1 VKKSGILSKIFIGL
15 VFLFLY
21 APIAV
26 LIVFSFNA
34 SKSRTVWTGF
44 TLDWYVE
51 LFSDSA
57 VMEAFGT
64 TILVSV
70 LAAIIATV
78 LGTVTA
84 VGLNQMGKRSRNFL
98 LGVNNIPVMNSEI
111 ITGVSLM
118 LLFLTIGNVLRT
130 RLGFGTLLL
139 SHITFDTPYVILSV
153 MPKLRQMDKNMF
165 EAAQDLGATKIQS
178 FFKVVLPQ
186 IRSGVVNGML
196 IAFTLSLD
204 DFVISYFT
212 SGTDVQTLSMLIYS
226 MTRKR
231 ISPKINALSTILFVA
246 VLALLV
252 IVNVRQFRQEKAQ
265 AKKEAALDPDIPD
278 IEPEEI

>member
-1 VKKSGILSKIFIGL
+1 MKKSGILSKLFIGL

-34 SKSRTVWTGF
+34 SKSRTVWAGF

-70 LAAIIATV
+70 LAAVIATV

-98 LGVNNIPVMNSEI
+98 LGMNNIPVMNSEI

-231 ISPKINALSTILFVA
+231 ISPKINALSTILFLA

-252 IVNVRQFRQEKAQ
+252 VVNVRQFRQEKAQ

>member
-1 VKKSGILSKIFIGL
+1 MKKSGILSKVFIGII
-15 VFLFLY
+15 FLFLY

-34 SKSRTVWTGF
+34 SKSRTVWAGF

-70 LAAIIATV
+70 LAAVIATV

-118 LLFLTIGNVLRT
+118 LLFLTIGNVLHT

-186 IRSGVVNGML
+186 IRSGVVNGLL

-212 SGTDVQTLSMLIYS
+212 SGTEVQTLSMLIYS

>member
-34 SKSRTVWTGF
+34 SKSRTVWAGF

>member
-1 VKKSGILSKIFIGL
+1 MKKSGILSKIFIGL

-34 SKSRTVWTGF
+34 SKSRTVWAGF

-70 LAAIIATV
+70 LAAVIATV

-212 SGTDVQTLSMLIYS
+212 SGTEVQTLSMLIYS

-231 ISPKINALSTILFVA
+231 ISPKINALSTILFLA
-246 VLALLV
+246 VLVLLV
-252 IVNVRQFRQEKAQ
+252 VVNVRQFRQEKAQ
-265 AKKEAALDPDIPD
+265 AKKEAALDPDTVPLD
-278 IEPEEI
+278 

>member
-1 VKKSGILSKIFIGL
+1 MKKSGILSKIFIGL
-15 VFLFLY
+15 IFLFLY

-34 SKSRTVWTGF
+34 SKSRTVWAGF

-231 ISPKINALSTILFVA
+231 ISPKINALSTILFLA
-246 VLALLV
+246 VLVLLV
-252 IVNVRQFRQEKAQ
+252 VVNVRQFRQEKAQ
-265 AKKEAALDPDIPD
+265 AKKEPALDPDTVPLD
-278 IEPEEI
+278 

>member
-1 VKKSGILSKIFIGL
+1 MKKSGILSRIFIGL

-34 SKSRTVWTGF
+34 SKSRTVWAGF

-70 LAAIIATV
+70 LAAVIATV

-212 SGTDVQTLSMLIYS
+212 SGTEVQTLSMLIYS

-231 ISPKINALSTILFVA
+231 ISPKINALSTILFLA
-246 VLALLV
+246 VLVLLV
-252 IVNVRQFRQEKAQ
+252 VVNVRQFRQEKAQ
-265 AKKEAALDPDIPD
+265 AKKEAALDPDTVPLD
-278 IEPEEI
+278 

>member
-1 VKKSGILSKIFIGL
+1 MKKSGIVSKLFIGL
-15 VFLFLY
+15 IFLFLY

-34 SKSRTVWTGF
+34 SKSRTVWAGF
-44 TLDWYVE
+44 TLDWYAE

-57 VMEAFGT
+57 VMEAFAT
-64 TILVSV
+64 TICVSV
-70 LAAIIATV
+70 LAAVIATI

-84 VGLNQMGKRSRNFL
+84 VGLNQMGRKSRNFL

-186 IRSGVVNGML
+186 IRSGVVNGLL
-196 IAFTLSLD
+196 ITFTLSLD

-212 SGTDVQTLSMLIYS
+212 SGTEVQTLSMLIYS

-231 ISPKINALSTILFVA
+231 ISPKINALSTILFVS

-278 IEPEEI
+278 TEPEET

>member
-1 VKKSGILSKIFIGL
+1 MKKSGILSKIFIGL

-212 SGTDVQTLSMLIYS
+212 SGNGFQTLPIRIYN
-226 MTRKR
+226 MTKKTVT
-231 ISPKINALSTILFVA
+231 PKMYALSTIIFFVI
-246 VLALLV
+246 LALLLLT
-252 IVNVRQFRQEKAQ
+252 NLTNNDDARRM
-265 AKKEAALDPDIPD
+265 KEARRNQNQTKT
-278 IEPEEI
+278 

>member
-1 VKKSGILSKIFIGL
+1 MKKSGILSKVFIGI

-34 SKSRTVWTGF
+34 SKSRTVWAGF

-70 LAAIIATV
+70 LAAVIATV

-118 LLFLTIGNVLRT
+118 LLFLTIGNVLHT

-186 IRSGVVNGML
+186 IRSGVVNGLL

-212 SGTDVQTLSMLIYS
+212 SGTEVQTLSMLIYS

>member
-1 VKKSGILSKIFIGL
+1 MKKSGILSKIFIGL
-15 VFLFLY
+15 IFLFLY

-34 SKSRTVWTGF
+34 SKSRTVWAGF

-231 ISPKINALSTILFVA
+231 ISPKINALSTILFLA
-246 VLALLV
+246 VLVLLV
-252 IVNVRQFRQEKAQ
+252 VVNVRQFRQEKAQ
-265 AKKEAALDPDIPD
+265 AKKEAALDPDTVPLD
-278 IEPEEI
+278 

>member
-1 VKKSGILSKIFIGL
+1 MKKSGIFSKIFIGL
-15 VFLFLY
+15 IFLFLY

-26 LIVFSFNA
+26 LIIFSFNA
-34 SKSRTVWTGF
+34 SKSRTVWAGF

-70 LAAIIATV
+70 LAAVIATII
-78 LGTVTA
+78 GTVTA
-84 VGLNQMGKRSRNFL
+84 VGLNQMSKKSRNLL
-98 LGVNNIPVMNSEI
+98 LGINNIPVMNSEI

-186 IRSGVVNGML
+186 IRSGVVNGLL

-212 SGTDVQTLSMLIYS
+212 SGTEVQTLSMLIYS

-231 ISPKINALSTILFVA
+231 ISPKINALSTILFLA

-252 IVNVRQFRQEKAQ
+252 VVNVRQFRQEKAQ

>member
-1 VKKSGILSKIFIGL
+1 MKKSGILSKLFIGL

-34 SKSRTVWTGF
+34 SKSRTVWAGF

-70 LAAIIATV
+70 LAAVIATV

-98 LGVNNIPVMNSEI
+98 LGMNNIPVMNSEI

-231 ISPKINALSTILFVA
+231 ISPKINALSTILFLA
-246 VLALLV
+246 VLVLLV
-252 IVNVRQFRQEKAQ
+252 VVNVRQFRQEKAQ

>member
-1 VKKSGILSKIFIGL
+1 MKKSGILSKIFIGL

-34 SKSRTVWTGF
+34 SKSRTVWAGF

-212 SGTDVQTLSMLIYS
+212 SGTEVQTLSMLIYS

-231 ISPKINALSTILFVA
+231 ISPKINALSTILFLA
-246 VLALLV
+246 VLVLLV
-252 IVNVRQFRQEKAQ
+252 VVNVRQFRQEKAQ
-265 AKKEAALDPDIPD
+265 AKKEAALDPDTVTLD
-278 IEPEEI
+278 

>member
-1 VKKSGILSKIFIGL
+1 MKRSSVLSKVFIGL
-15 VFLFLY
+15 IFLFLY

-34 SKSRTVWTGF
+34 SKSRTVWAGF

-70 LAAIIATV
+70 LAAVIATV

-84 VGLNQMGKRSRNFL
+84 VGLNQMGKKSRGFL
-98 LGVNNIPVMNSEI
+98 LGVNNITVMNSEI

-118 LLFLTIGNVLRT
+118 LLFLTIGNVLHT
-130 RLGFGTLLL
+130 RLGFWTLLL

-165 EAAQDLGATKIQS
+165 EAAQDLGATKLQS

-231 ISPKINALSTILFVA
+231 ISPKINALSTILFVS
-246 VLALLV
+246 VLTLLL
-252 IVNVRQFRQEKAQ
+252 IVNIRQYRQEKLQ
-265 AKKEAALDPDIPD
+265 SRKEAALLPANSDYD
-278 IEPEEI
+278 PEEM

>member
-1 VKKSGILSKIFIGL
+1 MKKSGILSKIFIGL

-34 SKSRTVWTGF
+34 SKSRTVWAGF

>member
-1 VKKSGILSKIFIGL
+1 MKKSGILSKIFIGL
-15 VFLFLY
+15 IFLFIY

-34 SKSRTVWTGF
+34 SKSRTVWAGF

-231 ISPKINALSTILFVA
+231 ISPKINALSTILFLA
-246 VLALLV
+246 VLVLLV
-252 IVNVRQFRQEKAQ
+252 VVNVRQFRQEKAQ